1 MDFNNLNLT
10 DVYPH
15 NFNDATLATTK
26 LMEDLATKTTN
37 GKYIQVAPNVFLY
50 ISGEDGSCNMIASTP
65 LHYFYSHV
73 NTGIPSVI
81 GSSDEDDKN
90 DAPVS
95 AEPSVVENDE
105 PESETESGE
114 SESGEDDSTIEDSC
128 ANISDSGCDADS
140 TSDDDSVK
148 TPVLIDDANAE
159 STLDLAHNVLAP
171 TVEPTTNGLQSI
183 SVVLPLGSD
192 DLINDSKNVE
202 NAIASK
208 YAGKIFRHNDL
219 MFTHIRPDGVID
231 RVTTDSTGHNCTSY
245 K

>member
-1 MDFNNLNLT
+1 MDFNKLNLT

-15 NFNDATLATTK
+15 NFNDAVLATTK
-26 LMEDLATKTTN
+26 LMEDLAVKTTT

-50 ISGEDGSCNMIASTP
+50 ISGDGSCNMIAATP

-73 NTGIPSVI
+73 NTGIPSI
-81 GSSDEDDKN
+81 GGSSDEDDNN
-90 DAPVS
+90 DAPIS

-105 PESETESGE
+105 PESEFEP
-114 SESGEDDSTIEDSC
+114 ESGEDGSTIEDSC
-128 ANISDSGCDADS
+128 ANVCDSGSDTN
-140 TSDDDSVK
+140 TSDDDSVN

-159 STLDLAHNVLAP
+159 STLDLAQNVLAP
-171 TVEPTTNGLQSI
+171 AVTEPTTTSLQSV

-202 NAIASK
+202 SAIASK

>member
-1 MDFNNLNLT
+1 MDFNKLNLT

-15 NFNDATLATTK
+15 NFNDAALATTK
-26 LMEDLATKTTN
+26 LMEDLAVKTTS

-50 ISGEDGSCNMIASTP
+50 ISSEDGSCNMIAATP

-73 NTGIPSVI
+73 NTGIPSIV
-81 GSSDEDDKN
+81 GSSDN
-90 DAPVS
+90 TNVSPVS
-95 AEPSVVENDE
+95 TGPSVVENDNE
-105 PESETESGE
+105 AESDNDE
-114 SESGEDDSTIEDSC
+114 SESGEADTTIEDSC
-128 ANISDSGCDADS
+128 VNVSDSGCDVNS

-159 STLDLAHNVLAP
+159 STLALAHNVLAP
-171 TVEPTTNGLQSI
+171 IVEPTNGLQSI
-183 SVVLPLGSD
+183 SVVLPLESD